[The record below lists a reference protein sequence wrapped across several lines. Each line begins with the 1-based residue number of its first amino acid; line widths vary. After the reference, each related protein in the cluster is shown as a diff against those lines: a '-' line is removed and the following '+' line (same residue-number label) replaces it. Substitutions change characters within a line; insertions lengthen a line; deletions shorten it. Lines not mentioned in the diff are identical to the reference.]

1 MYKPPYNPLF
11 DDPNNPRAAYNK
23 RYRFLYYL
31 SGLGMKVYN
40 KVKYGLETDLYT
52 RLFAHLVR
60 RDGFDVTLSAPC
72 TLYWDNEPLDEPYQ
86 VPMLINN
93 NVIVDIYTQPLIAAL
108 ERSRLEHRHVT
119 DAHLLRCRH
128 QLRSRCLL
136 LRMVSPRPR
145 HGKRTDGKAHLNTI
159 DPTKQRLN
167 T

>member
-52 RLFAHLVR
+52 RLFAHLVKK
-60 RDGFDVTLSAPC
+60 DGFDVTLSAPC

-108 ERSRLEHRHVT
+108 ERSRLEHRMSLTHTSYGVVINFAP
-119 DAHLLRCRH
+119 DAFYSEWYHRDPDTGNV
-128 QLRSRCLL
+128 Q
-136 LRMVSPRPR
+136 MV
-145 HGKRTDGKAHLNTI
+145 KLI
-159 DPTKQRLN
+159 
-167 T
+167 